1 MSSVRRTAD
10 DAEYTLT
17 WVVSEPG
24 GVAGIESASF
34 QRDELGTTRGDGIA
48 SAKGCFTDPS
58 PGLPVPSTLPVWFW
72 YNQSS

>member
-34 QRDELGTTRGDGIA
+34 QRDELATNSAAASFRLQHDGAAWACSEALHEGPGTGQGE
-48 SAKGCFTDPS
+48 
-58 PGLPVPSTLPVWFW
+58 
-72 YNQSS
+72 